1 MSNFP
6 LSYRLSWPLR
16 LLKPSLA
23 GKDDAFGPP
32 AARWRQ
38 PRSAVRLAFLGDIS
52 AVANSEPPQIDPA
65 LREAIADADLVV
77 ANCESPVVAKPA
89 FRLATRWGLRH
100 AMTPAFLD
108 RVLAAAGIA
117 PARLALSLANNHA
130 LDQGV
135 AGFDETVA
143 ALAERGI
150 TVIGTAAGGPVQR
163 VEAGPLT
170 LGFLAFTRWRNA
182 AAPDFAGRVV
192 MSDTTGDWR
201 ERAPEVDL
209 LCAVPHWDL
218 EFRHFPLAETRTL
231 AQRLVREGVG
241 LIVGGH
247 PHVVQPV
254 EAVDGALIAYGLG
267 DFLGTVASRTPW
279 PMRLGAMLSVEV
291 SAAAESKGRV
301 AAYRVLPFL
310 RERRGRHERLLPF
323 ERSEGPA
330 AGKMKD
336 RLAAIF
342 SDPAAKLSM
351 AAGFQ
356 TGARNRGGGG
366 HSTPE
371 TE

>member
-6 LSYRLSWPLR
+6 LSYRLSWLPR

-23 GKDDAFGPP
+23 GKDGAFGPL

-38 PRSAVRLAFLGDIS
+38 PRSVVRLAFLGDIS
-52 AVANSEPPQIDPA
+52 AVANSEPPEIDPA
-65 LREAIADADLVV
+65 LCEAIAGADLVV
-77 ANCESPVVAKPA
+77 ANCESPVVARPA
-89 FRLATRWGLRH
+89 FRLATRCGLRH

-108 RVLAAAGIA
+108 RVLEAAGIV
-117 PARLALSLANNHA
+117 PATLVLSLANDHA
-130 LDQGV
+130 LDQGI
-135 AGFDETVA
+135 AGFDETVV

-150 TVIGTAAGGPVQR
+150 TVIGTAAGGPVQG

-192 MSDTTGDWR
+192 MSDTTGGWR

-218 EFRHFPLAETRTL
+218 EFRHFPLAETRAL

-241 LIVGGH
+241 LVVGGH

-254 EAVDGALIAYGLG
+254 EAVDGALVAYGLG
-267 DFLGTVASRTPW
+267 DFLGTVASRMPW

-291 SAAAESKGRV
+291 SADAESKGQV
-301 AAYRVLPFL
+301 AAYRVLPFM
-310 RERRGRHERLLPF
+310 RERRGRHERLLPIGQ
-323 ERSEGPA
+323 SEG
-330 AGKMKD
+330 GVTEKMKA
-336 RLAAIF
+336 RLATVLA
-342 SDPAAKLSM
+342 DPATKIAKDSRFRTREL
-351 AAGFQ
+351 
-356 TGARNRGGGG
+356 GGKG
-366 HSTPE
+366 SSLPE

>member
-52 AVANSEPPQIDPA
+52 AVANGEPPEIDPA
-65 LREAIADADLVV
+65 LREAIAGADLVV
-77 ANCESPVVAKPA
+77 ANCESPVVARPA
-89 FRLATRWGLRH
+89 FPFSTRLGLRH
-100 AMTPAFLD
+100 TMTPAFLD

-143 ALAERGI
+143 ALTERGI
-150 TVIGTAAGGPVQR
+150 TVIGTAAGGPVHR
-163 VEAGPLT
+163 VEVGPLR

-182 AAPDFAGRVV
+182 AAPDFAGRVA
-192 MSDTTGDWR
+192 MQDAMGGWR
-201 ERAPEVDL
+201 ERAPGVDL
-209 LCAVPHWDL
+209 LCAIPHWDL
-218 EFRHFPLAETRTL
+218 EFRHFPLSETRAL
-231 AQRLVREGVG
+231 AQKLVREGVG
-241 LIVGGH
+241 LVVGGH

-291 SAAAESKGRV
+291 SADAESKGRV

-310 RERRGRHERLLPF
+310 RERRGRHERLLPI

-330 AGKMKD
+330 AGKVKG

-342 SDPAAKLSM
+342 ADPATKVST
-351 AAGFQ
+351 AARSQ
-356 TGARNRGGGG
+356 AGARDRSGGG